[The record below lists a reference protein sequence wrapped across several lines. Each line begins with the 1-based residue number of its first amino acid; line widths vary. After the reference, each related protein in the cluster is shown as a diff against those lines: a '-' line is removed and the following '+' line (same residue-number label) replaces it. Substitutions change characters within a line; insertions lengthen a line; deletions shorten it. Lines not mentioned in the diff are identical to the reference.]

1 MEEREWIA
9 RARGG
14 DSEAF
19 SVLVKSYQRPVFNLC
34 YRMLNDQAEADDAAQ
49 ESFLKAYRGLTRYD
63 GSRPFGTW
71 LLSIAAHH
79 CIDQLRRKR
88 FRWVSLD
95 ALGGL
100 AAPSVQPEAALE
112 EQELRSRL
120 RQALMELQAADR
132 AVVVLRYWHELSHN
146 QIAEALSLSPSAV
159 KSRLHRAKRRLA
171 ESYRSSSDAN
181 QAAGVPVGH
190 NPKRGHRV
198 EARRKA
204 EASNEA
210 VQV

>member
-9 RARGG
+9 RARDG
-14 DSEAF
+14 DPEAF
-19 SVLVKSYQRPVFNLC
+19 SALVETYQRPVFNLC
-34 YRMLNDQAEADDAAQ
+34 HRMLNDQAEADDAAQ

-79 CIDQLRRKR
+79 CIDQLRRRR

-95 ALGGL
+95 ALRDL

-120 RQALMELQAADR
+120 GQALMELRATDR
-132 AVVVLRYWHELSHN
+132 AVVVLRYWHEQSHD
-146 QIAEALSLSPSAV
+146 QIAETLSLSPSAV

-171 ESYRSSSDAN
+171 ESYRSTSDAN
-181 QAAGVPVGH
+181 PADRVSVGNDPRRGRRFEAG
-190 NPKRGHRV
+190 
-198 EARRKA
+198 RKA
-204 EASNEA
+204 EASNET